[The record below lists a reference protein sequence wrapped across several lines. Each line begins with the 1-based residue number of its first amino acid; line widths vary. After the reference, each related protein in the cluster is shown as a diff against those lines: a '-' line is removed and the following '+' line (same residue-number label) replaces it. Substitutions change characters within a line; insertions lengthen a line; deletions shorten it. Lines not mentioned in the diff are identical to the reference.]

1 MMTEHTFEVVAVQ
14 RLGEQ
19 IGYGHLMSL
28 ASALWRRSLTKE
40 YSEKF
45 ADSAFIPTLK
55 MLVVEDWQE
64 NVEKEKKL
72 YDEIVK
78 AALGE

>member
-1 MMTEHTFEVVAVQ
+1 MTRHIFEVCAVQ

-28 ASALWRRSLTKE
+28 ASALWRRDLVNK
-40 YSEKF
+40 YGDGF
-45 ADSAFIPTLK
+45 ASGAFVPILRGLIVGEWT
-55 MLVVEDWQE
+55 E
-64 NVEKEKKL
+64 NVEKEIEI

-78 AALGE
+78 AAFGE

>member
-1 MMTEHTFEVVAVQ
+1 MTQHIFEVASVQ
-14 RLGEQ
+14 RLGDQ
-19 IGYGHLMSL
+19 IGYGHLMHI

-40 YSEKF
+40 YGEKF
-45 ADSAFIPTLK
+45 AESAFVPTLK

-64 NVEKEKKL
+64 NIEKSNKL

>member
-1 MMTEHTFEVVAVQ
+1 MTQHIFEVAAVQ

-28 ASALWRRSLTKE
+28 ASALWRRSLIKE
-40 YSEKF
+40 YGEKV
-45 ADSAFIPTLK
+45 AEGAFIPTLK

-64 NVEKEKKL
+64 NVEKENKL
-72 YDEIVK
+72 YDSIVK

>member
-1 MMTEHTFEVVAVQ
+1 MTEHTFEVNAVQ

-28 ASALWRRSLTKE
+28 ASALWRRHLTKE
-40 YSEKF
+40 YNEKL
-45 ADSAFIPTLK
+45 AESAFVPTFK
-55 MLVVEDWQE
+55 KFVVEDWQE
-64 NVEKEKKL
+64 NIEKSNKL

>member
-1 MMTEHTFEVVAVQ
+1 MTEHAFEVAAVK

-28 ASALWRRSLTKE
+28 ASALWRRKLAKE
-40 YSEKF
+40 YGEKI
-45 ADSAFIPTLK
+45 AEGAFIPTLK

-64 NVEKEKKL
+64 NVEKENKL
-72 YDEIVK
+72 YDSIVA

>member
-1 MMTEHTFEVVAVQ
+1 MTEHTFEVTAVQ

-40 YSEKF
+40 YGEKI
-45 ADSAFIPTLK
+45 AEGAFIPTLK

-64 NVEKEKKL
+64 NVEKENKL
-72 YDEIVK
+72 YDSIVE

>member
-1 MMTEHTFEVVAVQ
+1 MTEHTFEVTAVQ

-19 IGYGHLMSL
+19 IGYRQLMSL
-28 ASALWRRSLTKE
+28 ASALWRRKLTKE

-45 ADSAFIPTLK
+45 AEAAFVPILK

-64 NVEKEKKL
+64 NIEKENKL

>member
-1 MMTEHTFEVVAVQ
+1 MTKHAFEVAAVK

-28 ASALWRRSLTKE
+28 ASALWRRHLTKE
-40 YSEKF
+40 YSEKM
-45 ADSAFIPTLK
+45 ADGAFVPTLK

-64 NVEKEKKL
+64 NVEKAIKL
-72 YDEIVK
+72 YDSIVE
-78 AALGE
+78 ATLGE

>member
-1 MMTEHTFEVVAVQ
+1 MTEHAFEVAAVQ

-28 ASALWRRSLTKE
+28 ASALWRRNLTKE
-40 YSEKF
+40 YGEKM
-45 ADSAFIPTLK
+45 AQGAFIPTLK

-64 NVEKEKKL
+64 NVEKENKL

-78 AALGE
+78 DALGE

>member
-1 MMTEHTFEVVAVQ
+1 MNTQISFEVAAVQ

-28 ASALWRRSLTKE
+28 ASALWRRHLTKE
-40 YSEKF
+40 YGEKI
-45 ADSAFIPTLK
+45 ADGAFIPTLK

-64 NVEKEKKL
+64 NVEKENKL
-72 YDEIVK
+72 YDSIVK

>member
-1 MMTEHTFEVVAVQ
+1 MTKHTFEVTAVQ
-14 RLGEQ
+14 RLGDQ

-28 ASALWRRSLTKE
+28 ASALWRRKLAQE

-45 ADSAFIPTLK
+45 AESAFVPTLK

-64 NVEKEKKL
+64 NIDKENKL
-72 YDEIVK
+72 YDSIVE

>member
-1 MMTEHTFEVVAVQ
+1 MTQHTFEVNAVK
-14 RLGEQ
+14 RLGDQ
-19 IGYGHLMSL
+19 IGYGYLMHI

-40 YSEKF
+40 YGEKV
-45 ADSAFIPTLK
+45 AEGAFIPTLK

-64 NVEKEKKL
+64 NVEKENNL
-72 YDEIVK
+72 YDGIVK

>member
-1 MMTEHTFEVVAVQ
+1 MTEHTFEVVTVQ

-45 ADSAFIPTLK
+45 AESAFIPTLK

-72 YDEIVK
+72 YDGIVK
-78 AALGE
+78 AALGD

>member
-1 MMTEHTFEVVAVQ
+1 MTEHTFEVIAVQ

-28 ASALWRRSLTKE
+28 ASALWRRNLTKE
-40 YSEKF
+40 YGEKI
-45 ADSAFIPTLK
+45 AEGAFVPTLK

-64 NVEKEKKL
+64 NIEKENKL
-72 YDEIVK
+72 YDSIVK

>member
-1 MMTEHTFEVVAVQ
+1 MTEITFEVAAVQ

-28 ASALWRRSLTKE
+28 ASALWRRNLTKE
-40 YSEKF
+40 YGERI
-45 ADSAFIPTLK
+45 AEGAFVPTLK

-64 NVEKEKKL
+64 NIEKENKL
-72 YDEIVK
+72 YDSIVA
-78 AALGE
+78 AALGD

>member
-1 MMTEHTFEVVAVQ
+1 MTENTFEVIAVQ

-28 ASALWRRSLTKE
+28 ASALWRRNLAKE
-40 YSEKF
+40 YGEKI
-45 ADSAFIPTLK
+45 AEGAFVPTLK

-64 NVEKEKKL
+64 NIEKENKL
-72 YDEIVK
+72 YDSIVA

>member
-1 MMTEHTFEVVAVQ
+1 MTEHTFAVTAVK

-28 ASALWRRSLTKE
+28 ASALWRRNLTEE
-40 YSEKF
+40 YGEKVGEG
-45 ADSAFIPTLK
+45 AFIPTLK

-64 NVEKEKKL
+64 NVEQESKL
-72 YDEIVK
+72 YDSIVK
-78 AALGE
+78 EALGE

>member
-1 MMTEHTFEVVAVQ
+1 MTNNTFEVNAVK

-28 ASALWRRSLTKE
+28 ASALWRRKLTKE
-40 YSEKF
+40 YNEKF
-45 ADSAFIPTLK
+45 AEGAFVPTLK

-64 NVEKEKKL
+64 NIEKENKL
-72 YDEIVK
+72 YDSIVA

>member
-1 MMTEHTFEVVAVQ
+1 MTEHTFAVTAVK

-28 ASALWRRSLTKE
+28 ASALWRRNLTEE
-40 YSEKF
+40 YGEKM
-45 ADSAFIPTLK
+45 AQGAFIPTLK

-64 NVEKEKKL
+64 NIEKEIKL
-72 YDEIVK
+72 YDSIVK

>member
-1 MMTEHTFEVVAVQ
+1 MTEHIFEVNAVQ

-28 ASALWRRSLTKE
+28 ASALWRRKLTKE
-40 YSEKF
+40 YDENF
-45 ADSAFIPTLK
+45 AKGAFVPTLK

-64 NVEKEKKL
+64 NIEKSNRL
-72 YDEIVK
+72 YDEIIKTV
-78 AALGE
+78 LGE

>member
-1 MMTEHTFEVVAVQ
+1 MTEHTFEVEAVQ
-14 RLGEQ
+14 RLGEK

-28 ASALWRRSLTKE
+28 ASALWRRELTKE

-45 ADSAFIPTLK
+45 AEGVFVPTLK
-55 MLVVEDWQE
+55 MLVVKDWQE
-64 NVEKEKKL
+64 NIEKENKL